1 VTASILG
8 FGYQRK
14 CRRYRSVFSARATG
28 RSTQL
33 EIHTGQSRKQND
45 LFLGLEGQRGSGVRF
60 RITQGHRYIL
70 TDHRLAPLTRSP
82 RYAHV
87 IAL

>member
-28 RSTQL
+28 RSTWKSTL
-33 EIHTGQSRKQND
+33 VN
-45 LFLGLEGQRGSGVRF
+45 
-60 RITQGHRYIL
+60 
-70 TDHRLAPLTRSP
+70 LANRTISFSVWRVNVARAYVSVSP
-82 RYAHV
+82 KAMV
-87 IAL
+87 TF